1 MKYTELRIPRYS
13 RTLHPP
19 LPEKF
24 SLDSARVEVST
35 SALNIKSWL
44 VYPQVPSGSWSNS
57 AKKLLIHFISTR
69 VAFDLLFNKGRK
81 LLSTTSS
88 YKIFSMKIHLVQWPQ
103 AS

>member
-1 MKYTELRIPRYS
+1 MKDTELRIPRYS

-44 VYPQVPSGSWSNS
+44 VYPQVPSESWSNS
-57 AKKLLIHFISTR
+57 VKWVFLLIQFI
-69 VAFDLLFNKGRK
+69 LLEP
-81 LLSTTSS
+81 
-88 YKIFSMKIHLVQWPQ
+88 VWPLMCYLTKEENC
-103 AS
+103 